1 MSNIYQIPDLPLQFK
16 FESLAIYKQLT
27 LASRAL
33 AELKG
38 VAKTI
43 PNESIL
49 LNTLVLQEAKDS
61 SEVENI
67 VTTQDEVYQADLDMV
82 ETVTKAAQKEVLRY
96 RQAMHTGFDLVRKNK
111 LLTNAVIKQIQQCL
125 KKIRRAF
132 ALFPALSLKT
142 TAMKLSTLRHKQKT
156 RLNA

>member
-1 MSNIYQIPDLPLQFK
+1 MKKPYQIPELPLSFK
-16 FESLAIYKQLT
+16 FESISIYKQLT

-49 LNTLVLQEAKDS
+49 LNTLVLQEVKES

-67 VTTQDEVYQADLDMV
+67 VTTQDELYQTDLDLK
-82 ETVTKAAQKEVLRY
+82 ETVPKTAQKEVLRY
-96 RQAMHTGFDLVRKNK
+96 RQAMHAGFDLVRKNK
-111 LLTNAVIKQIQQCL
+111 LLTNAVIKQIQQEL
-125 KKIRRAF
+125 EENTAGFRAV
-132 ALFPALSLKT
+132 PG
-142 TAMKLSTLRHKQKT
+142 TAFFEE
-156 RLNA
+156 

>member
-1 MSNIYQIPDLPLQFK
+1 MNESYQIPDLPLQFK
-16 FESLAIYKQLT
+16 FESLAMYKQLT

-33 AELKG
+33 AELKA

-67 VTTQDEVYQADLDMV
+67 VTTQDEVYHADLY
-82 ETVTKAAQKEVLRY
+82 KEHV
-96 RQAMHTGFDLVRKNK
+96 
-111 LLTNAVIKQIQQCL
+111 
-125 KKIRRAF
+125 
-132 ALFPALSLKT
+132 
-142 TAMKLSTLRHKQKT
+142 
-156 RLNA
+156 

>member
-1 MSNIYQIPDLPLQFK
+1 MNKPYQIPELPLFFN
-16 FESLAIYKQLT
+16 FESISIYKQLT

-33 AELKG
+33 AELNG

-67 VTTQDEVYQADLDMV
+67 VTTQDELYQIDLDMK
-82 ETVTKAAQKEVLRY
+82 ETL
-96 RQAMHTGFDLVRKNK
+96 
-111 LLTNAVIKQIQQCL
+111 
-125 KKIRRAF
+125 
-132 ALFPALSLKT
+132 P
-142 TAMKLSTLRHKQKT
+142 
-156 RLNA
+156 

>member
-16 FESLAIYKQLT
+16 FESLAMYKHLT

-49 LNTLVLQEAKDS
+49 LNTLVL
-61 SEVENI
+61 
-67 VTTQDEVYQADLDMV
+67 
-82 ETVTKAAQKEVLRY
+82 
-96 RQAMHTGFDLVRKNK
+96 
-111 LLTNAVIKQIQQCL
+111 
-125 KKIRRAF
+125 
-132 ALFPALSLKT
+132 
-142 TAMKLSTLRHKQKT
+142 
-156 RLNA
+156 

>member
-1 MSNIYQIPDLPLQFK
+1 MPMNKPYQIPDLPLQFK
-16 FESLAIYKQLT
+16 FESLVMYKHLT

-82 ETVTKAAQKEVLRY
+82 ETITKAAQKEVLRY
-96 RQAMHTGFDLVRKNK
+96 SRQCIQGSPWCEK
-111 LLTNAVIKQIQQCL
+111 TNCSQMPL
-125 KKIRRAF
+125 
-132 ALFPALSLKT
+132 
-142 TAMKLSTLRHKQKT
+142 
-156 RLNA
+156 

>member
-1 MSNIYQIPDLPLQFK
+1 MNNPYQIPELPLQFN

-67 VTTQDEVYQADLDMV
+67 VTTQDEVYQADSRLTASKYLEEMV
-82 ETVTKAAQKEVLRY
+82 ASGFVEKIKIGKSNYYINQQLVDLFIN
-96 RQAMHTGFDLVRKNK
+96 QADLY
-111 LLTNAVIKQIQQCL
+111 
-125 KKIRRAF
+125 KK
-132 ALFPALSLKT
+132 
-142 TAMKLSTLRHKQKT
+142 HV
-156 RLNA
+156 

>member
-1 MSNIYQIPDLPLQFK
+1 M
-16 FESLAIYKQLT
+16 YKHLT

-67 VTTQDEVYQADLDMV
+67 VTTQDEVYQADLDMI
-82 ETVTKAAQKEVLRY
+82 ETITKAAQKEVLRY
-96 RQAMHTGFDLVRKNK
+96 SRQCIQGSPWCEK
-111 LLTNAVIKQIQQCL
+111 TNCSQMPL
-125 KKIRRAF
+125 
-132 ALFPALSLKT
+132 
-142 TAMKLSTLRHKQKT
+142 
-156 RLNA
+156 